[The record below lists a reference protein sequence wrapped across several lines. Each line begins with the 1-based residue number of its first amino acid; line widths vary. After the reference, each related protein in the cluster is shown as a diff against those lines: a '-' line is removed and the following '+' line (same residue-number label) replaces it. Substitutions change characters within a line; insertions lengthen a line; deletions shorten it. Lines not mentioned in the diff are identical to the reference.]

1 MINKLSNYKK
11 IIDLV
16 KFMKQKHYG
25 LVEANHSTKQIPV
38 LEREEGKKKETYTI
52 QKNSKNEFIYWSTKD
67 NNLKGKNIVDFVIDN
82 HNKDFHNEIN
92 LSDVGNILE

>member
-16 KFMKQKHYG
+16 KFMKQKHYR

-38 LEREEGKKKETYTI
+38 LERENGKKKLIPFKKTI
-52 QKNSKNEFIYWSTKD
+52 KTNLSTINSKV
-67 NNLKGKNIVDFVIDN
+67 L
-82 HNKDFHNEIN
+82 
-92 LSDVGNILE
+92 

>member
-52 QKNSKNEFIYWSTKD
+52 QKNSKNEFIYSSTK
-67 NNLKGKNIVDFVIDN
+67 NLKRTTPMIQTLVNSKV
-82 HNKDFHNEIN
+82 
-92 LSDVGNILE
+92 L